1 MKMSIV
7 RSTTLVFVG
16 LTGSGAAQAPVQP
29 RAQAPTVE
37 QDVVVDIRRL
47 PSTAATTSVWF
58 GQGAA
63 ADTVDFTFDVAA
75 TPFGIEGAVVTDAP
89 YEARAVTEVVQLL
102 ADGNRIVRRSE
113 ASISRDAAGRTRQE
127 TGLAVLGP
135 LVGADVEQRPVLITD
150 PVAGTSY
157 VLDQG
162 RRTARKLPRPRLSV
176 ARLAS
181 PGPEQAAGLFTLPV
195 PPPPMEAGV
204 AIGAAAIAVA
214 RVGAATMPFEVRAAS
229 RGGVRVSEPVSET
242 LGTKMIEGVL
252 AEGTR
257 TVVSIPAGQIGN
269 EREIEIVSERWYAKD
284 LQVLVLSR
292 HTDPRF
298 GDTTY
303 SLVDIVR
310 GEPAAALFE
319 VPSDYTLIEV
329 PAGPA
334 SRFIPH
340 EPGAPAR

>member
-1 MKMSIV
+1 MNSSIV
-7 RSTTLVFVG
+7 RSAALVFVG
-16 LTGSGAAQAPVQP
+16 LAGSAAAQEQVQLQ
-29 RAQAPTVE
+29 AQAPTVE

-47 PSTAATTSVWF
+47 PPTGTTSVWF
-58 GQGAA
+58 GQATA

-89 YEARAVTEVVQLL
+89 YEARAVTEVVQVL

-113 ASISRDAAGRTRQE
+113 AAIFRDAAGRTRQE

-150 PVAGTSY
+150 PVAGSSY

-162 RRTARKLPRPRLSV
+162 RRTARTLPRPRLSV
-176 ARLAS
+176 MHLAS
-181 PGPEQAAGLFTLPV
+181 PGPGHAAGQFTLPV
-195 PPPPMEAGV
+195 PSPIEAGV
-204 AIGAAAIAVA
+204 AIGAAA
-214 RVGAATMPFEVRAAS
+214 MPFEVRAAN
-229 RGGVRVSEPVSET
+229 RAGVRVSEPVSEA

-269 EREIEIVSERWYAKD
+269 ERAIEIVSERWYAKE

-303 SLVDIVR
+303 RLIDIVA
-310 GEPAAALFE
+310 GEPAATLFE
-319 VPSDYTLIEV
+319 VPSDYTRIDV

-334 SRFIPH
+334 GLFIPR
-340 EPGAPAR
+340 EP